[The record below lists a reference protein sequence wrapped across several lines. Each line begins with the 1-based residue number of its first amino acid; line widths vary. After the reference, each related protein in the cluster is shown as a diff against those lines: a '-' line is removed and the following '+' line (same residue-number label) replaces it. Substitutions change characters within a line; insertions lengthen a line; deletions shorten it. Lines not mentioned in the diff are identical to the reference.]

1 MFLEINELKTLIKT
15 QDEVINQM
23 VSMDLILE
31 KEKW

>member
-31 KEKW
+31 KEK